1 MLFSSAFLTLFS
13 VSFTYYDSKN
23 LNLFSTYSVLSIL
36 LSIIQRILILY
47 KVDSID
53 TILKIK
59 NWGPESTNSGE
70 NRREKKTVGFQSHM
84 EDDTLWTCQKKETCQ
99 PQRGKFNIY
108 SSKKKSCW
116 RQVVAGS
123 WPPWTPDDSLQARAR
138 VKSVTNWHV
147 PARPSVAHLDQRITF
162 LLEYSVRNYPIHSFF
177 ESRKL

>member
-59 NWGPESTNSGE
+59 N
-70 NRREKKTVGFQSHM
+70 
-84 EDDTLWTCQKKETCQ
+84 
-99 PQRGKFNIY
+99 
-108 SSKKKSCW
+108 
-116 RQVVAGS
+116 
-123 WPPWTPDDSLQARAR
+123 
-138 VKSVTNWHV
+138 
-147 PARPSVAHLDQRITF
+147 
-162 LLEYSVRNYPIHSFF
+162 
-177 ESRKL
+177 